1 MRSATSPRRL
11 RRTGMTLIEL
21 IVVVAIIGVLVSLL
35 LPAIQ
40 STRESARRMQCQ
52 NNLRQIGVG
61 LALHANANEA
71 FPAGCLGCAVDPAAS
86 PSPQK
91 RLISWNVQLLP
102 FLEEKAL
109 WQSFDFEKPAFDNAN
124 RSVTKTV
131 VPLFLCPSATEDI
144 LLSPANRWKGS
155 AFTDYAGIY
164 GVEGDGRD
172 HSTSDTTPLQVLN
185 DASLGVEI
193 FEELVSPKQVTDGL
207 SKTAAI
213 SETVRRRVTEAEWA
227 NGENIFAQG
236 EASPINPQPIPKSGN
251 EIGSPHP
258 RGASLVFCDARVEF
272 VAETIDQ
279 AVLNAML
286 TRAGGEQ

>member
-1 MRSATSPRRL
+1 MR
-11 RRTGMTLIEL
+11 
-21 IVVVAIIGVLVSLL
+21 
-35 LPAIQ
+35 
-40 STRESARRMQCQ
+40 
-52 NNLRQIGVG
+52 
-61 LALHANANEA
+61 H
-71 FPAGCLGCAVDPAAS
+71 FPLGCLGCAIDPAAS
-86 PSPQK
+86 PPPAK

-124 RSVTKTV
+124 RSVARTV

-144 LLSPANRWKGS
+144 LLSPANLWKGS

-172 HSTSDTTPLQVLN
+172 HSSSDTTPLQVLN

-193 FEELVSPKQVTDGL
+193 FEELRLAEASHGRLVEDCVRSARRSGDELRSQSGPTER
-207 SKTAAI
+207 I
-213 SETVRRRVTEAEWA
+213 SLHKARRRRST
-227 NGENIFAQG
+227 
-236 EASPINPQPIPKSGN
+236 PKPRRNPAMKSAA
-251 EIGSPHP
+251 PHP
-258 RGASLVFCDARVEF
+258 GGASLVFCDARVEF